1 LKIVQK
7 LILILIVILFP
18 LFVVTCSI
26 RVALTPFYINVEYNR
41 PGFPAD
47 AYGFTTADRLQWGQ
61 YSIDYL
67 LGNGSDR
74 DFTAQ
79 TLPEGTPLFN
89 ERELSHMQ
97 DVRDLTLV
105 VLQIWKG
112 LCVFFTLALL
122 ASLTGKWPGQF
133 LRALHD
139 GALATIALIAAILA
153 AVWMNFNLLFTKFHQ
168 LFFEGDSWLFYLT
181 DHLIRLFPL
190 TFWQD
195 LFIFIG
201 ACTILFCLIPILFY
215 RLKKHS

>member
-1 LKIVQK
+1 LKIIQK
-7 LILILIVILFP
+7 LILVLVVILFP
-18 LFVVTCSI
+18 LFIVTCSI
-26 RVALTPFYINVEYNR
+26 RVALTPFYIQVEYNR

-67 LGNGSDR
+67 LGKVADC

-79 TLPEGTPLFN
+79 TLPDGTPLFN
-89 ERELSHMQ
+89 ARELSHMQ

-105 VLQIWKG
+105 VLQIWKRVVRILRACAIRQPG
-112 LCVFFTLALL
+112 R
-122 ASLTGKWPGQF
+122 KWSGQF
-133 LRALHD
+133 LRALRD

-153 AVWMNFNLLFTKFHQ
+153 AVWMNFNLLFTQFHQ
-168 LFFEGDSWLFYLT
+168 LFFEGDSWLFYLS

-201 ACTILFCLIPILFY
+201 AVTILFCLIPILLS